1 MNNKFLY
8 LTKVSLLK
16 KIKTKT
22 FLIVNILLLIVTI
35 ALTNIDS
42 IIKFFGGDFSNTN
55 NIMVVDNTKKFYK
68 LFKSDIDNNS
78 MITYNYI
85 IKEYNDEETA
95 RKKVKKEQD
104 ILLIVN
110 YDEENTIKVT
120 LVTYGYINSTVYTS
134 IESMTND
141 VKKELSLKNLNIDKE
156 KLNNA
161 TKSISLKREFIKGSK
176 NALEERNNLIL
187 NLLFPIIILP
197 FFIMTISVIQMIG
210 AEINE
215 EKSTRSMEMIISNVS
230 AKCHFF
236 SKVLATNLY
245 VVLQGILLL
254 IYSSIG
260 LLFRTTK
267 IDIDSLNST
276 IQSANINIDLSMFTK
291 IVEVLPAT
299 IIIMIV
305 TLFAYSL
312 LAGILASVT
321 TNMEDFQQMQMP
333 IVVLTLAS
341 FYLSIAS
348 AMFNGSLFIKIIS
361 YFPFISSI
369 LSPCLYLTGVLG
381 LKDVIISIVIMII
394 VIYLLIKYGLK
405 VYKTGILNYSGNNL
419 WKKIFK
425 SLKE

>member
-16 KIKTKT
+16 KIKTRT

-35 ALTNIDS
+35 GLTNIDS
-42 IIKFFGGDFSNTN
+42 IIKFFGGDFSKSNNIMIVDNTN
-55 NIMVVDNTKKFYK
+55 NFYD
-68 LFKSDIDNNS
+68 LFKNDIDNNPLV
-78 MITYNYI
+78 TFNYKLKRMDNEKEAKSK
-85 IKEYNDEETA
+85 IKNE
-95 RKKVKKEQD
+95 KD
-104 ILLIVN
+104 ILLVIN
-110 YDEENTIKVT
+110 NDEVDTISVK
-120 LVTYGYINSTVYTS
+120 LVTYGYINSNVYTAL
-134 IESMTND
+134 ESLSND
-141 VKKELSLKNLNIDKE
+141 VKKELSLNRININKEELNRV
-156 KLNNA
+156 
-161 TKSISLKREFIKGSK
+161 TKSITLKREFVKESK
-176 NALEERNNLIL
+176 NALEEKNNLIL
-187 NLLFPIIILP
+187 NVLFPIVILP
-197 FFIMTISVIQMIG
+197 FFIFTVSVIQMIG

-245 VVLQGILLL
+245 VVIQSALLFL
-254 IYSSIG
+254 YSGIG

-267 IDIDSLNST
+267 LDLNLLNNTIQNANIDIDLSLFS
-276 IQSANINIDLSMFTK
+276 K
-291 IVEVLPAT
+291 IVDVIPIT
-299 IIIMIV
+299 IIIMII

-321 TNMEDFQQMQMP
+321 TNMEDYQQMQMP
-333 IVVLTLAS
+333 IVFLTLAS
-341 FYLSIAS
+341 FYLSLAS
-348 AMFNGSLFIKIIS
+348 AMFNGSIFIRIIS

-405 VYKTGILNYSGNNL
+405 VYKNGILNYSGNNL

-425 SLKE
+425 SLKN

>member
-8 LTKVSLLK
+8 LTKISLLK

-22 FLIVNILLLIVTI
+22 FLIVNILLLIVII
-35 ALTNIDS
+35 ALTNVDS
-42 IIKFFGGDFSNTN
+42 IIKFFGGDFSHIN
-55 NIMVVDNTKKFYK
+55 NIMIVDNTNDFYT
-68 LFKSDIDNNS
+68 LFKKDIDNNQLV
-78 MITYNYI
+78 TFNYK
-85 IKEYNDEETA
+85 IKDFNSEKVA
-95 RKKVKKEQD
+95 KKQVKKEED
-104 ILLIVN
+104 ILLVV
-110 YDEENTIKVT
+110 DKDFKDTISVK
-120 LVTYGYINSTVYTS
+120 LVTYGYINSNVYTT
-134 IESMTND
+134 IETLVND
-141 VKKELSLKNLNIDKE
+141 VKKELSLNRINIDKE
-156 KLNNA
+156 ELSRV
-161 TKSISLKREFIKGSK
+161 TKNITLKREFIEGSK
-176 NALEERNNLIL
+176 NALEERNSLIL

-245 VVLQGILLL
+245 VVIQGALLF
-254 IYSSIG
+254 IYSGIG
-260 LLFRTTK
+260 LFFRTTK

-276 IQSANINIDLSMFTK
+276 IQSANINIDLSMFSK
-291 IVEVLPAT
+291 IVEVLPVT

-333 IVVLTLAS
+333 IVFLTLTS
-341 FYLSIAS
+341 FYLSMAS
-348 AMFNGSLFIKIIS
+348 AMFNGSLFIKVIS
-361 YFPFISSI
+361 YFPFLSSI

-405 VYKTGILNYSGNNL
+405 VYKNGILNYSGNNL
-419 WKKIFK
+419 WRKIFK

>member
-1 MNNKFLY
+1 MSNKFLY
-8 LTKVSLLK
+8 LTKISLLK

-22 FLIVNILLLIVTI
+22 FLVVNILLLIVLL
-35 ALTNIDS
+35 ALTNVDS
-42 IIKFFGGDFSNTN
+42 IIKSFGGDFSHTN
-55 NIMVVDNTKKFYK
+55 NIMIVDNTNEFYD
-68 LFKSDIDNNS
+68 LFKNNIDNNQL
-78 MITYNYI
+78 ITFKYKLKKMDNE
-85 IKEYNDEETA
+85 KES
-95 RKKVKKEQD
+95 KKKIKKEKD
-104 ILLIVN
+104 ILLVVN
-110 YDEENTIKVT
+110 SDEKDTISVK
-120 LVTYGYINSTVYTS
+120 LITYGYINSNVYTS
-134 IESMTND
+134 LETITND
-141 VKKELSLKNLNIDKE
+141 VKKELSLSRININKE
-156 KLNNA
+156 ELSRV
-161 TKSISLKREFIKGSK
+161 TKSITLKREFIEGSK

-187 NLLFPIIILP
+187 NLLFPIVIMP
-197 FFIMTISVIQMIG
+197 FFLFTISVIQMIG

-245 VVLQGILLL
+245 VVIQGILLF
-254 IYSSIG
+254 IYSGIG
-260 LLFRTTK
+260 MLFRTTK
-267 IDIDSLNST
+267 IDISSLNST
-276 IQSANINIDLSMFTK
+276 IQSANINIDLSMFSK
-291 IVEVLPAT
+291 LIDVIPVT
-299 IIIMIV
+299 IIIMLI

-405 VYKTGILNYSGNNL
+405 VYKNGILNYSGNNL
-419 WKKIFK
+419 WKRIFK